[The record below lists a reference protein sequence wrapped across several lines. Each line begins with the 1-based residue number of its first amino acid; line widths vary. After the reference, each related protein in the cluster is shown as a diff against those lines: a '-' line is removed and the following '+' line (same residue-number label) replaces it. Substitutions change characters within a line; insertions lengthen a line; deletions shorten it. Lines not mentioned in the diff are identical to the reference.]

1 MPLAL
6 WIPDSNM
13 KEIRIMKWLICAIPD
28 EAQAKI
34 LEDRLHNIGPVL
46 YTRDED
52 GNVKN
57 GHHYLANIM
66 FIDQA
71 DIREIPA

>member
-6 WIPDSNM
+6 WIPRLEYEGD
-13 KEIRIMKWLICAIPD
+13 RTMKWLICAIPD
-28 EAQAKI
+28 EAQAKM
-34 LEDRLHNIGPVL
+34 LEDRLRNIGPVL
-46 YTRDED
+46 YTRDEN

-57 GHHYLANIM
+57 GHHDLANIM

>member
-1 MPLAL
+1 
-6 WIPDSNM
+6 M

-28 EAQAKI
+28 EVQAKM
-34 LEDRLHNIGPVL
+34 LEDRLRNIGPVL
-46 YTRDED
+46 YTRDEN

-57 GHHYLANIM
+57 GHHDLANIM